1 MSLMNRSEQV
11 VAYVAVG
18 GKTSTSGL
26 LEHELVAVLVLKGVG
41 ERVEVQGAGK
51 RHGDNEIGGG
61 DERVSG
67 GVAAKVSTRTN
78 GMCGQEFLRIVSSG
92 EVTVVGRD
100 DGVGGALLDIA
111 AVPLSNARTAGVGK
125 NHATELLEG
134 LELTV
139 ALNGGANLLG
149 TGGDGEDGL
158 GLDAVVESVLG
169 NGSGT
174 AHVLVRGVGARAD
187 QTDLELLRPA
197 VGLDSI
203 LELADGSG
211 KIGGEGTVDVG
222 LELRK
227 VDLDELVVLGALV
240 LAELVGVLA
249 GEVTDLRAFRGR
261 EVIIHAVIEGEER
274 GGSTNFSTL
283 LHRQWLW
290 GEEAESICSPC
301 YRLWPFQ

>member
-1 MSLMNRSEQV
+1 V

-26 LEHELVAVLVLKGVG
+26 LEHELVAVLVLEGVG

-67 GVAAKVSTRTN
+67 GVAVKVSTRTD
-78 GMCGQEFLRIVSSG
+78 GICGQEFLRVISSG

-100 DGVGGALLDIA
+100 DRVGGALLDVA
-111 AVPLSNARTAGVGK
+111 AVPLSDARTAGVGK
-125 NHATELLEG
+125 NHATEFLEG

-149 TGGDGEDGL
+149 TGSDGEDGL

-211 KIGGEGTVDVG
+211 KIGSEGTVDVG

-227 VDLDELVVLGALV
+227 VDLDELVVLGTLV
-240 LAELVGVLA
+240 LAELVGV
-249 GEVTDLRAFRGR
+249 GTSVVTDFRSFR
-261 EVIIHAVIEGEER
+261 SCEVIIHAVTEAEKR
-274 GGSTNFSTL
+274 GGRADLGTHVAVRL
-283 LHRQWLW
+283 LVKAQLN
-290 GEEAESICSPC
+290 GF
-301 YRLWPFQ
+301 LG

>member
-1 MSLMNRSEQV
+1 V

-26 LEHELVAVLVLKGVG
+26 LEHELVAVFVLEGVG

-67 GVAAKVSTRTN
+67 GVAVKVSTRTD
-78 GMCGQEFLRIVSSG
+78 GICGQEFLRVISSG

-100 DGVGGALLDIA
+100 DRVGGALLDVA
-111 AVPLSNARTAGVGK
+111 AVPLSDARTAGVGK
-125 NHATELLEG
+125 NHATEFLEG

-149 TGGDGEDGL
+149 TGSDGEDGL

-187 QTDLELLRPA
+187 QTDLELLGPA
-197 VGLDSI
+197 VGLDGI
-203 LELADGSG
+203 LELADGGG
-211 KIGGEGTVDVG
+211 KIGSEGTVDVG

-240 LAELVGVLA
+240 LAELVGV
-249 GEVTDLRAFRGR
+249 GTSVVTDFRSFR
-261 EVIIHAVIEGEER
+261 SCEVIIHAVTEAEKR
-274 GGSTNFSTL
+274 GGRADLGTHVAVRL
-283 LHRQWLW
+283 LVKAQINEFL
-290 GEEAESICSPC
+290 G
-301 YRLWPFQ
+301 

>member
-1 MSLMNRSEQV
+1 MSFLNRSDEV

-26 LEHELVAVLVLKGVG
+26 LEHELVAVLVLEGVG

-61 DERVSG
+61 NERVSG
-67 GVAAKVSTRTN
+67 GVAVKVSTRTD
-78 GMCGQEFLRIVSSG
+78 GTCGQGFLRVVSSG
-92 EVTVVGRD
+92 EVTVVGGD

-111 AVPLSNARTAGVGK
+111 TVPLSNARTAGVGK
-125 NHATELLEG
+125 NHATEFLEG
-134 LELTV
+134 LELTI

-149 TGGDGEDGL
+149 TGSDGEEGL

-187 QTDLELLRPA
+187 QTDLELLGPT
-197 VGLDSI
+197 VGLDGL
-203 LELADGSG
+203 LELADGGG
-211 KIGGEGTVDVG
+211 KIGSEGTVDVG

-227 VDLDELVVLGALV
+227 VDLDELVVLGTLV

-249 GEVTDLRAFRGR
+249 GEITDLRAFCCAQ
-261 EVIIHAVIEGEER
+261 VIIHAVVEGEER
-274 GGSTNFSTL
+274 SGSTNLSAHVAVRL
-283 LHRQWLW
+283 LVKAQMNRFCR
-290 GEEAESICSPC
+290 G
-301 YRLWPFQ
+301 